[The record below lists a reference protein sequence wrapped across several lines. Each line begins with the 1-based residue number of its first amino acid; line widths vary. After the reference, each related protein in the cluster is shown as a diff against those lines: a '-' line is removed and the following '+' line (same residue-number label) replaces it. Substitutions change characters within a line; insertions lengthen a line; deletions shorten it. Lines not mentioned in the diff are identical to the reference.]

1 MLRTITTAALLAALL
16 PGAQAAPD
24 ADADAELARAHATID
39 AANNDWLPAM
49 RRRDPA
55 AIAAFY
61 AEPEGVLVL
70 DDGRALQG
78 RAAISALYARNLAGA
93 ERILKAD
100 FVQDS
105 LRRYD
110 DLIYEAG
117 HIEMDRRGSD
127 GKPTH
132 SKGKYFTVW
141 RLKDGRWE
149 ILRNLVL

>member
-1 MLRTITTAALLAALL
+1 MLRTITTAVALAAAL
-16 PGAQAAPD
+16 PGAQAAP
-24 ADADAELARAHATID
+24 AADAELARARVTID

-49 RRRDPA
+49 RRGDPA

-70 DDGRALQG
+70 SDGRALQG
-78 RAAISALYARNLAGA
+78 RAAITALYGGNLARVD
-93 ERILKAD
+93 RILKAD

-105 LRRYD
+105 LQRYD

-117 HIEMDRRGSD
+117 HVEMDMRGAD
-127 GKPTH
+127 GKPAH
-132 SKGKYFTVW
+132 SSGKYFTVW